1 MTDNFNTQEIIN
13 KNIEIKNDIESI
25 INKKSE
31 TWSDKVSLFFDKIE
45 FIKLSPELKQ
55 NVAIKVKK
63 DIITGKLYWIEIF
76 LSSMIAALGLL
87 QNSVAVVIGAM
98 LISPLLRP
106 INGLSFSISKGEKHI
121 FWLSFKV
128 LFLSLFISILMGYL
142 SANIIGL
149 SYETNEILART
160 SPNILDLFIAIFS
173 AMIAVLSLGF
183 TRLGESVAGVA
194 MAASLMPPLAVV
206 GIELSLGNYN
216 SAYGS
221 FMLFIA
227 NLVAIILVGII
238 IFWLYGFTPHIWDRQ
253 KASVKTFSF
262 IVIVMFII
270 SIPLFQSL
278 ILIRE
283 KSELRKESKIYLEN
297 ILKTENPF
305 ISISSLEIDSIND
318 KNVKILSTI
327 KLPEGINFYDT
338 FKRQLDFELSKKL
351 GRNVELNIDLIR
363 TANIVSSDNSGD
375 IKTQMYDF
383 ILKEFKN
390 NYVNINV
397 VSLEINVVSDT
408 YNVKVIL
415 GINNKE
421 NFNSNLFSG
430 LETKIKN
437 KFNEKINFSFIPLTL
452 YSSNKE
458 ASLTSIQVEKN
469 QINTDFSD
477 FINKNLQNGIS
488 LRSLDVSLVDI
499 NSKANVNAIF
509 DVEDGSIG
517 DFNNLLN
524 SIKVFADSKN
534 VGLDIKF
541 FNYKELNFN
550 TIKSSGSGDINT
562 STGILSN

>member
-63 DIITGKLYWIEIF
+63 DIITWKLYWIEIF

-87 QNSVAVVIGAM
+87 QNSVAVVIWAM

-106 INGLSFSISKGEKHI
+106 INWLSFSISKWEKHI

-128 LFLSLFISILMGYL
+128 LFLSLFISILMWYL
-142 SANIIGL
+142 SANIIWL

-173 AMIAVLSLGF
+173 AMIAVLSLWF
-183 TRLGESVAGVA
+183 TRLWESVAWVA

-206 GIELSLGNYN
+206 WIELSLWNYN
-216 SAYGS
+216 SAYWS

-238 IFWLYGFTPHIWDRQ
+238 IFWLYWFTPHIWDRQ

-327 KLPEGINFYDT
+327 KLPEWINFYDT

-351 GRNVELNIDLIR
+351 WRNVELNIDLIR

-415 GINNKE
+415 WINNKE
-421 NFNSNLFSG
+421 NFNSNLFSW

-477 FINKNLQNGIS
+477 FINKNLQNWIS

-509 DVEDGSIG
+509 DVEDWSIG

-550 TIKSSGSGDINT
+550 TIKSSWSWDINT
-562 STGILSN
+562 STWILSN